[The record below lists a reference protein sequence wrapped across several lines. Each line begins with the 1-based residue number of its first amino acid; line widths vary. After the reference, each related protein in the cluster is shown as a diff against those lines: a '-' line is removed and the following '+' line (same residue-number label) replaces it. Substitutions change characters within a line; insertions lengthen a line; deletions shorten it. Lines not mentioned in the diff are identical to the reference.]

1 MRPRI
6 RDGDDMKTRISAL
19 MDGELEDHEIA
30 ETLRALRRDGELRS
44 QWCDCQV
51 IGAALRGE
59 SELDIDVAAR
69 VMSALDLE
77 PTVMAPG
84 PRRMPEWQRPVL
96 ALAASAAGVA
106 VVAWLALAPAGDGGP
121 ALAAGQAVA
130 TGPASARQETVLA
143 PVLAPVL
150 AQSRSTPRLQEYLLA
165 HQAYAPGG
173 AIVGGARNIRT
184 VAASGEGR

>member
-19 MDGELEDHEIA
+19 MDGELEDHAVA
-30 ETLRALRRDGELRS
+30 ETLRTLRRSPESRS
-44 QWCDCQV
+44 EWCDCQL

-59 SELDIDVAAR
+59 RGLDIDVAAR
-69 VMSALDLE
+69 VMSAINLE
-77 PTVMAPG
+77 PTVMAPA
-84 PRRMPEWQRPVL
+84 PRRMPEWRRPAL

-106 VVAWLALAPAGDGGP
+106 LVAWLALAPVGGGVPATASGP
-121 ALAAGQAVA
+121 ALANQEPLA
-130 TGPASARQETVLA
+130 AR
-143 PVLAPVL
+143 
-150 AQSRSTPRLQEYLLA
+150 AQSTPRLQEYLLA

-173 AIVGGARNIRT
+173 AAVGGARNIRT